1 MKKKKILAIGIVA
14 LVVCGVGLV
23 VAQEDL
29 VKNNEAESTG
39 GISEAGISE
48 TELNNLI
55 EAAKA
60 DNFIDPV
67 TKEID
72 IAKLNNFTS
81 PVMIIVEKL
90 KANGYNDDEITEILG
105 KYNMRIL
112 SRDGSDVDRKS
123 SNT

>member
-1 MKKKKILAIGIVA
+1 MA

-23 VAQEDL
+23 IAQENL

-39 GISEAGISE
+39 GIFEAGISE

-72 IAKLNNFTS
+72 IAKLER
-81 PVMIIVEKL
+81 VE
-90 KANGYNDDEITEILG
+90 
-105 KYNMRIL
+105 
-112 SRDGSDVDRKS
+112 
-123 SNT
+123 